1 MQEEI
6 LIPANEFC
14 RHHHIEMA
22 FIHSLN
28 EFGLIEIS
36 VTNEEVF
43 IPNSQLGDLE
53 KFFRLHHELNIN
65 LEGIDAINQLLE
77 RLETVQE
84 EVNVLKN
91 RLRFFDDSEL

>member
-14 RHHHIEMA
+14 RHHHIELS

-36 VTNEEVF
+36 MTGEEVF
-43 IPNSQLGDLE
+43 ITNSQLSDLE
-53 KFFRLHHELNIN
+53 KFLRLHHELNIN

-77 RLETVQE
+77 RLEAMQD
-84 EVNVLKN
+84 EVNILKN
-91 RLRFFDDSEL
+91 RLRFFEFDE